1 MSDAETD
8 SDEDCYRRGPAPMS
22 DSDNSD
28 SASENSYR
36 YGDVV
41 DDESLEA
48 YFSKLC
54 GERRCAGPAVSNE
67 AALFDSD

>member
-1 MSDAETD
+1 MSDCETD
-8 SDEDCYRRGPAPMS
+8 SDEDCYRAGAVVS

-36 YGDVV
+36 CGDVV
-41 DDESLEA
+41 DHESLEV

-54 GERRCAGPAVSNE
+54 GERQGAGPAVSNE
-67 AALFDSD
+67 AELFDSE